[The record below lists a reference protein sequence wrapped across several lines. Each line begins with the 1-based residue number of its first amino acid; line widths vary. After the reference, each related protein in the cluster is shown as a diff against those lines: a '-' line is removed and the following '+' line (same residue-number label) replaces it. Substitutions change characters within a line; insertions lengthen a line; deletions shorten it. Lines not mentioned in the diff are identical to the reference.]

1 MLAAEAPAKSSP
13 TLRLPAPAR
22 DGARGDPVVFVDPTM
37 ISIAHWGRLNEGELF
52 AESRHIDWAV
62 LMKRTWGLDVMR
74 CPACSHR
81 LRVVATITERAV
93 VSKILDHL
101 QVRSTPLPRA
111 PARDPTWVQESFEYE
126 HDAA

>member
-1 MLAAEAPAKSSP
+1 
-13 TLRLPAPAR
+13 
-22 DGARGDPVVFVDPTM
+22 M

-52 AESRHIDWAV
+52 AKSRYIDWAV
-62 LMKRTWGLDVMR
+62 LMKRTWGLDVMQ

-81 LRVVATITERAV
+81 LRVVATLTERAV
-93 VSKILDHL
+93 VSKILDPL

-126 HDAA
+126 YAVA